1 MSTKLT
7 KVQFNLQ
14 FQSHLTCLYN
24 NCISAGQVLKIK
36 PTIIVGFIFM
46 TWPALI
52 PNTRTKPLRSLGYH
66 FTFNFNLTSLD
77 FIKKNRPLANFILR
91 TWPALIPQLLL
102 RSSSLA
108 STTFVNH
115 PQ

>member
-14 FQSHLTCLYN
+14 SQSHLTCFYN

-77 FIKKNRPLANFILR
+77 FIKKSSTCQLYFKDLACTDTTAFKKFI
-91 TWPALIPQLLL
+91 AGI
-102 RSSSLA
+102 
-108 STTFVNH
+108 N
-115 PQ
+115 